1 MAVEPNLNSTSER
14 VLVETS
20 DALNQADI
28 IVFLVS
34 HSEFK
39 ELKLESS
46 KINFKLYS
54 YNEKNKDW
62 EYVQQFISHKIKD
75 KTTAYNITGK
85 YETFIE
91 HYKIFEKLNT
101 QKVKIVFETNSENII
116 AIRELNFNFDRTKDL
131 DYVIRKVEER
141 FLEIQN

>member
-1 MAVEPNLNSTSER
+1 LAVEPNLNSTSER

-46 KINFKLYS
+46 KQVLDFCG
-54 YNEKNKDW
+54 
-62 EYVQQFISHKIKD
+62 
-75 KTTAYNITGK
+75 A
-85 YETFIE
+85 
-91 HYKIFEKLNT
+91 LNC
-101 QKVKIVFETNSENII
+101 
-116 AIRELNFNFDRTKDL
+116 
-131 DYVIRKVEER
+131 
-141 FLEIQN
+141 

>member
-46 KINFKLYS
+46 KQVLDFCG
-54 YNEKNKDW
+54 
-62 EYVQQFISHKIKD
+62 
-75 KTTAYNITGK
+75 A
-85 YETFIE
+85 
-91 HYKIFEKLNT
+91 LNC
-101 QKVKIVFETNSENII
+101 
-116 AIRELNFNFDRTKDL
+116 
-131 DYVIRKVEER
+131 
-141 FLEIQN
+141 